1 MKHIS
6 VLLTADVA
14 QVGKKGQVVSVSDGY
29 AKNFLVRNNLAVYLT
44 EGAEKNYKDVV
55 ARTKK
60 KIDNQE
66 TDAKRL
72 KEDLEQ
78 NYTMVLKERSGK
90 EGRLF
95 GAVTSEVIAHKL
107 TKDRKIEID
116 KRKIHIEEPIKT
128 VGNHTVILKLFH
140 GVNATIKI
148 EVHRIEE

>member
-6 VLLTADVA
+6 VLLTADVD
-14 QVGKKGQVVSVSDGY
+14 QLGKKGQVVSVSDGY
-29 AKNFLVRNNLAVYLT
+29 ARNYLIRNSLAVFLT
-44 EGAEKNYKDVV
+44 DGAEKNYKEVQ

-66 TDAKRL
+66 TDAKQL

-78 NYTMVLKERSGK
+78 NYTMVLKERAGK

-95 GAVTSEVIAHKL
+95 GAVTSETIANKL
-107 TKDRKIEID
+107 AKDRKMEID
-116 KRKIHIEEPIKT
+116 KRKIHIEDPIKT
-128 VGNHTVILKLFH
+128 VGSHKVILKLFH
-140 GVNATIKI
+140 GVNASIKI